1 MSENE
6 LIAAL
11 AREGMFAYYIGQKFG
26 LSAKRVIHICDQLG
40 VQVQNKHWQTMTR
53 KAQIETMLRKGGH
66 TVRQICDTVNCDPV
80 NVRQVRHQLGMKQ
93 PTPCRKHIT
102 DESRKKAT
110 RAAELVRAGMTVKD
124 ACRANRISPNTYH
137 KYQKLAQVPR
147 LDDGVQT
154 VSPAAARRVVE
165 RQFSVTL

>member
-26 LSAKRVIHICDQLG
+26 ISAKRVIHICDQLG

-53 KAQIETMLRKGGH
+53 KAQIETMLKKGGY

-93 PTPCRKHIT
+93 PTPCRRHIT
-102 DESRKKAT
+102 DESRKKAA
-110 RAAELVRAGMTVKD
+110 RAAGLVRAGMTVKD
-124 ACRANRISPNTYH
+124 ACRANKISTATYH
-137 KYQKLAQVPR
+137 KYNLAQVPR

-154 VSPAAARRVVE
+154 VGPAAARRVVE
-165 RQFSVTL
+165 RQFSVTI